1 MFPEGSDAGA
11 GGGAADY
18 DAPAGPRISR
28 HLEGLIPLILIL
40 IIGFFLAVRFD
51 VIRSD
56 TPVLG
61 AVVDVFE
68 SGQGKTKMLV
78 IGSTSQEV
86 IDILNDNRD
95 VIDYDL
101 KTPQTLERNP
111 KEQLSPYKIVMLDQ
125 SQESNKEVS
134 RKLGEAIQDFV
145 KGGGK
150 FILVLDSGI
159 RRPDTLD
166 VIGWK
171 NTFGDVVPVECDRV
185 INNQPTCTNRI
196 IVRGTLNRE
205 DEDHPIMEGIEI
217 FPADPLRVATFETF
231 DIAVDGREL
240 AYIQSAA
247 TDKKSYPAIVEKN
260 LLIGKVIYFNY
271 NPGVTRGV
279 FESTL
284 KYLR

>member
-1 MFPEGSDAGA
+1 
-11 GGGAADY
+11 
-18 DAPAGPRISR
+18 
-28 HLEGLIPLILIL
+28 
-40 IIGFFLAVRFD
+40 
-51 VIRSD
+51 
-56 TPVLG
+56 
-61 AVVDVFE
+61 
-68 SGQGKTKMLV
+68 MLV
-78 IGSTSQEV
+78 IGSASQEV

-95 VIDYDL
+95 IIDYRL
-101 KTPQTLERNP
+101 LTTQALEANP
-111 KEQLSPYKIVMLDQ
+111 SAELAQYDIVMLDQ
-125 SQESNKEVS
+125 SEEASKEAS
-134 RKLGEAIQDFV
+134 RKLGEAVQNFV

-159 RRPDTLD
+159 RRPDTSD

-171 NTFGDVVPVECDRV
+171 NTFGDVGPVECDRV

-205 DEDHPIMEGIEI
+205 DEDHPIMAGIEI
-217 FPADPLRVATFETF
+217 FPADPLRVATFEVF
-231 DIAVDGREL
+231 DVAVNGREL

-284 KYLR
+284 EYLR